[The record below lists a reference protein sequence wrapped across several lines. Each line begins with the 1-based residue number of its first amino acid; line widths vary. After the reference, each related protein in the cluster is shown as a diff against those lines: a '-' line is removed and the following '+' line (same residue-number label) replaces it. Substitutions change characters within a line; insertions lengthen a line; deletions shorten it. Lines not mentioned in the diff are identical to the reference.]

1 MFWLII
7 IVLIVFVVYV
17 YSVGFRLFLEK
28 PIRFTSYIPKDIYLY
43 LTRYK
48 NIPKK
53 PFINVYVGLFGSGKT
68 LSAVHDC
75 IQFYNDYNDKIVY
88 DDRVGKFVKQKV
100 FILSNVH
107 LSGVPYRKFH
117 SLQQLV
123 NIGRWRHHT
132 DKKKQQRTI
141 TVVIGDEFS

>member
-1 MFWLII
+1 MIFLII
-7 IVLIVFVVYV
+7 VVVIVFILYV
-17 YSVGFRLFLEK
+17 YSVGFRLFVEHPLK
-28 PIRFTSYIPKDIYLY
+28 FLSAIPVDVYYY

-75 IQFYNDYNDKIVY
+75 VEFYNTYNDKMVY

-107 LSGVPYRKFH
+107 LNDVPYRKFS

-123 NIGRWRHHT
+123 NIGKWRNKT
-132 DKKKQQRTI
+132 DRKKGVRTI
-141 TVVIGDEFS
+141 TVVVGDEFS